1 MQNLLFSSF
10 RVTGLQKEY
19 RGSWS
24 CWSDCDGL
32 SISLLSFYH
41 IVWMVSVSR
50 FHQGG
55 GSRDL
60 LITLLCWSLLLHSF
74 LLWSVEL
81 STWNGDGN
89 HIKKPSA
96 STRYNCGSPQL
107 IWSEWSFGSIRFF
120 FLSFFCR
127 TFSCSFCPFWCFI
140 SLIIIIIQS
149 PYLQGAHECM
159 QFVGVNIYVSTWT

>member
-10 RVTGLQKEY
+10 RAIGLQKEY
-19 RGSWS
+19 PGSWS
-24 CWSDCDGL
+24 CRSGCDGL

-60 LITLLCWSLLLHSF
+60 LIALLCWSLLLHSF

-96 STRYNCGSPQL
+96 STRYICGSLQL
-107 IWSEWSFGSIRFF
+107 IWSAWSFGSIRFF
-120 FLSFFCR
+120 FLSFFLLQNFFMQLLSILVLYLTKNNNHPKSLYTRSSWMYAVCR
-127 TFSCSFCPFWCFI
+127 SQHIC
-140 SLIIIIIQS
+140 
-149 PYLQGAHECM
+149 
-159 QFVGVNIYVSTWT
+159 

>member
-96 STRYNCGSPQL
+96 STRYICGSPQL

-120 FLSFFCR
+120 LSFFLLQDFFMQLLSILVLHLANNHHHPKSLSTRSSWMYAVCR
-127 TFSCSFCPFWCFI
+127 SQHIC
-140 SLIIIIIQS
+140 
-149 PYLQGAHECM
+149 
-159 QFVGVNIYVSTWT
+159 